1 MDKKKI
7 LDEINERIEMLEA
20 IKVSVSE
27 AYDRNLILGKLE
39 ALKAIK
45 MEVDILDMNPHSLA
59 VILEEKFR
67 NRELGITGKYVR
79 EGFEA
84 VINEYIN
91 KFKED

>member
-1 MDKKKI
+1 MDKKKV
-7 LDEINERIEMLEA
+7 LEEINERIEMLEA

-39 ALKAIK
+39 ALKKIK
-45 MEVDILDMNPHSLA
+45 LEVEILDMNPHDLA
-59 VILEEKFR
+59 VILEKKFR
-67 NRELGITGKYVR
+67 NRELGVSGKYVR

-84 VINEYIN
+84 IINEYIN

>member
-45 MEVDILDMNPHSLA
+45 MEVDILDMNPHDLA

-84 VINEYIN
+84 VVNEYIN

>member
-39 ALKAIK
+39 ALRAIK
-45 MEVDILDMNPHSLA
+45 IEVDILDMNPHDLA

-79 EGFEA
+79 EGFET
-84 VINEYIN
+84 VVNEYIN